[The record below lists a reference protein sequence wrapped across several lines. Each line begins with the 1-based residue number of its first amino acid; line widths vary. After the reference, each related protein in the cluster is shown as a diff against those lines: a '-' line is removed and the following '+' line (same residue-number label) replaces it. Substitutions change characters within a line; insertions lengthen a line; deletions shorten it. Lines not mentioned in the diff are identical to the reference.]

1 MDFKKYIFLG
11 LLLLLTLTIIICC
24 VSNRASKKVF
34 VDFAEISESIENGD
48 GDVNL
53 TIYYMGSHITTRIPL
68 SVDNLIYGITSI
80 NDKKKR
86 DETNG
91 FFEYKVVVNSDK
103 LEEHINL
110 LNQICNA
117 VLIPVEHKTVISARI
132 YFVFESKT
140 SGKIFEVAM
149 WGAQLDD
156 ESNYIEP
163 CIIVNGIA
171 INVNEIF
178 YDVIIPF
185 LPEDAVKELEI
196 YIGRRTWDE

>member
-1 MDFKKYIFLG
+1 MSLKKGMVLMFIT
-11 LLLLLTLTIIICC
+11 LLLICSLLSGCGSGNMQSRDTPQTFLEIIGDENLDDISLTIFFLSPY
-24 VSNRASKKVF
+24 VS
-34 VDFAEISESIENGD
+34 
-48 GDVNL
+48 
-53 TIYYMGSHITTRIPL
+53 TRIPL
-68 SVDNLIYGITSI
+68 SIDDLINFPETSKI
-80 NDKKKR
+80 
-86 DETNG
+86 
-91 FFEYKVVVNSDK
+91 VVNGEK
-103 LEEHINL
+103 LGDHVDL
-110 LNQICNA
+110 LNQLANTDL
-117 VLIPVEHKTVISARI
+117 VPVEGKVYINARV
-132 YFVFESKT
+132 YYVFESKT